1 MIKFKGVLPALL
13 TPVNEAGDLNVK
25 GLEQLIE
32 KLLTEGADGFYVG
45 GATGEGIILDSTVAK
60 DLIRETMRIVAG
72 RVPCIFHVARTNFRE
87 ALELARYA
95 EAQGAAAISAIPP
108 IFFKYTDDDIVAYYK
123 RLAESVSIPLVIYNN
138 PNTGVTFTQNLLNRL
153 FAIPNITAIKWTN
166 YDFSAVMQLKSAHPE
181 VNVIN
186 GPDEMALLGLT
197 AGCDACIGTTYNFQL
212 PTIKGIYEA
221 FERGD
226 IAEARRLQTL
236 VCNVIGAIRPRN
248 IILATRTI
256 VTAQGVDVSTP
267 MFPQQPYS
275 NEEAANL
282 INAVRAAGLRI

>member
-1 MIKFKGVLPALL
+1 MIKFNGVLPALL
-13 TPVNEAGDLNVK
+13 TPVNEAGNLNVTA
-25 GLEQLIE
+25 LEQLIE
-32 KLLTEGADGFYVG
+32 KLLAEGADGFYIG
-45 GATGEGIILDSTVAK
+45 GATGEGIILDGDVLK
-60 DLIRETMRIVAG
+60 DLIRQSMRIVAG
-72 RVPCIFHVARTNFRE
+72 RVPCIFHIARTNFRE

-95 EAQGAAAISAIPP
+95 EEHGAAAISAIPP
-108 IFFKYTDDDIVAYYK
+108 IFFKYTEDDIVAYYK
-123 RLAESVSIPLVIYNN
+123 RLAESVKIPLMIYNN
-138 PNTGVTFTQNLLNRL
+138 PNTGVTFTQPLLKRL

-166 YDFSAVMQLKSAHPE
+166 YDFCAVMQLKSQLPE
-181 VNVIN
+181 VNVVN

-221 FERGD
+221 FQRGD
-226 IAEARRLQTL
+226 IAEALRLQTL
-236 VCNVIGAIRPRN
+236 ACNVIGAIRPRN

-275 NEEAANL
+275 DEEAASL
-282 INAVRAAGLRI
+282 ISAVRAAGLQI